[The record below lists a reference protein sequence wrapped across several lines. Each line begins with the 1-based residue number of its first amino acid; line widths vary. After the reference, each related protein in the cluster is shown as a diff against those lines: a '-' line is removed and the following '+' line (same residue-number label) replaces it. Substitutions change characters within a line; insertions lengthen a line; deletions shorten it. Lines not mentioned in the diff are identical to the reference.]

1 MDWIR
6 STILS
11 YSPINGAN
19 SLGSSISSHSAQPQI
34 PRIIVVNSEHQ
45 RQKYCGNKIRTCKY
59 NILTFL
65 PLFLFEQFHRY
76 SNIFFLCIAILQQIP
91 EVSPTG
97 KYTTGIPFLMILSIS
112 AIKEIFEDIKR
123 HRMDIEVNNY
133 RIQTLIG
140 NTFQICRWKQLKVG
154 QIVKVYEGRPFPAD
168 IVILSSSEPLG
179 MAYIETAQLD
189 GETNLKIR
197 QALPETSLLDFERMN
212 HLNLE
217 LECEHPNRKVNEFIG
232 TVHFGNDR
240 LPLNI
245 TQFLLRGAKLKNCKW
260 VCGVVVYTGH
270 ESRLLMNSA
279 AAPIKT
285 SGIDILT
292 NQRILFLFF
301 LLIMITV
308 VSVIGSEFFNWILGK
323 SFYIKLF
330 HRWSFLWNALTFFIL
345 YNNIIPISLQV
356 TLEVVRFF
364 QAGYINQDLKMY
376 DENVDIPANART
388 SNLNEELGQ
397 IKYLMTD
404 KTGTLTRNVM
414 KFKRCQ
420 IDGIDYGDDNHDEFS
435 DGNLLKD
442 LADGKENSNLIYEF
456 MLMLACCH
464 TVVPEHK
471 ENGEINFQATSPD
484 EGALVRMAA
493 NNVFIFNER
502 RPTEIFVQ
510 TPYGLESFDL
520 LNVLEF
526 TSDRKRMSVILKDKN
541 NKIKLYCKGAD
552 NIIFDRLSS
561 ELNSSHSLESATQAL
576 NDYAQ
581 KGYRTLCFGMRELD
595 SEFYLN
601 WIEDFKTSSTS
612 LEKREEK
619 LAAVSERVE
628 CNLRLIG
635 VSAIE
640 DKLQENVPLTIRTLL
655 SAGIFIWMLTG
666 DKLETAIQIS
676 HSSSIT
682 SKDTKLMKIVEKS
695 FEAVLAK
702 LKFFINSANQYIE
715 SGTEFALVIDG
726 GSLHHAFIGEARPFF
741 SELIGK
747 CQSVICCRMTPIQKA
762 EIVHIVKVLKGS
774 VLAVGDGANDVAMIR
789 IANVGVGITGVEGLQ
804 AASASDYSIAQFQ
817 YLTRLI
823 LIHGTWNYERTVK
836 VILYSFYK
844 NICLYIIELW
854 FAFFSAFSGVT
865 IFERWSIASFN
876 MFFTA
881 WPPIILG
888 LFDRPISQKLILKH
902 PRLYQSFQKM
912 AFSNYRFVLW
922 VSLSLWH
929 SLLLFFFNYGFYGDA
944 ILWSSG
950 RIGGW
955 LMFGNSLYSYVVTTV
970 CLKALIECDSINF
983 IIIVLCIG
991 SIISWFVFLAFYS
1004 MIWPLIPI
1012 NSDMK
1017 GMYQIMITS
1026 PNFWLGFVFIP
1037 LTTLLFDFV
1046 VKSICT
1052 TVRPSPREK
1061 LCSVEK
1067 KKTVG
1072 CHITDLSGGQIE
1084 EVRHTYDEMDPQ
1096 LDQTS
1101 CSPLISRKNDTPN
1114 NSPYTSAHSNK
1125 QESCFQ
1131 TSIKTPTENTSVNT
1145 NLHNTE
1151 NYGTL
1156 NK

>member
-34 PRIIVVNSEHQ
+34 PRIIIVNSEHQ
-45 RQKYCGNKIRTCKY
+45 RQKYCGNQIRTCKY

-65 PLFLFEQFHRY
+65 PFFLFEQFHRY
-76 SNIFFLCIAILQQIP
+76 SNVFFLCIAILQQIP

-97 KYTTGIPFLMILSIS
+97 KYTTGIPFLIILSIS

-140 NTFQICRWKQLKVG
+140 NTFQICRWKRLKVG

-168 IVILSSSEPLG
+168 IVILTSSEPMG

-197 QALPETSLLDFERMN
+197 QALPETSMLDFERMN
-212 HLNLE
+212 HINLE
-217 LECEHPNRKVNEFIG
+217 LECEHPNRKVNEFTG
-232 TVHFGNDR
+232 TLHIGNDL

-260 VCGVVVYTGH
+260 VCGVIVYTGH
-270 ESRLLMNSA
+270 ESRLLMNST
-279 AAPIKT
+279 AAPLKT
-285 SGIDILT
+285 
-292 NQRILFLFF
+292 
-301 LLIMITV
+301 
-308 VSVIGSEFFNWILGK
+308 VIGAEFFNWILAN
-323 SFYIKLF
+323 SFYINMF
-330 HRWSFLWNALTFFIL
+330 QRWSFLWNALTFFIL

-397 IKYLMTD
+397 IQYLMTD

-420 IDGIDYGDDNHDEFS
+420 IGGVDYGDDNHDEFS

-442 LADGKENSNLIYEF
+442 LS
-456 MLMLACCH
+456 
-464 TVVPEHK
+464 
-471 ENGEINFQATSPD
+471 D
-484 EGALVRMAA
+484 EKP
-493 NNVFIFNER
+493 F
-502 RPTEIFVQ
+502 
-510 TPYGLESFDL
+510 GLESFDL

-552 NIIFDRLSS
+552 NIIFERLSP
-561 ELNSSHSLESATQAL
+561 ELNSTHSLECATLAL
-576 NDYAQ
+576 TDYAE
-581 KGYRTLCFGMRELD
+581 KGYRTLCFAMAEID

-619 LAAVSERVE
+619 LAVVSEKVE
-628 CNLRLIG
+628 CNLRLVG

-695 FEAVLAK
+695 FEEVLAK
-702 LKFFINSANQYIE
+702 LNFFINLANQYIE
-715 SGTEFALVIDG
+715 SRTEFALVIDG
-726 GSLHHAFIGEARPFF
+726 GSLHHAFIGEARPLF
-741 SELIGK
+741 SDLIGK

-876 MFFTA
+876 IFFTA

-922 VSLSLWH
+922 ISLSLWH

-950 RIGGW
+950 KIGGW
-955 LMFGNSLYSYVVTTV
+955 LMFGNSLYSYVVMTV
-970 CLKALIECDSINF
+970 CLKALLECDSLNF

-991 SIISWFVFLAFYS
+991 SIVSWFIFLAFYS

-1012 NSDMK
+1012 SAEMK
-1017 GMYQIMITS
+1017 GMYQMMIIS

-1052 TVRPSPREK
+1052 SLRPSPREK

-1084 EVRHTYDEMDPQ
+1084 EVRHISDEMDPQ
-1096 LDQTS
+1096 IDQTS
-1101 CSPLISRKNDTPN
+1101 CSPLISRRNDTPN
-1114 NSPYTSAHSNK
+1114 NLPYSAHYSKK
-1125 QESCFQ
+1125 QESYFQ
-1131 TSIKTPTENTSVNT
+1131 TSSIKTPTENTSVNT
-1145 NLHNTE
+1145 NLHNAE

>member
-123 HRMDIEVNNY
+123 HRMDIE
-133 RIQTLIG
+133 
-140 NTFQICRWKQLKVG
+140 LKVG

-232 TVHFGNDR
+232 TLHFGNDR

-285 SGIDILT
+285 
-292 NQRILFLFF
+292 
-301 LLIMITV
+301 
-308 VSVIGSEFFNWILGK
+308 
-323 SFYIKLF
+323 
-330 HRWSFLWNALTFFIL
+330 
-345 YNNIIPISLQV
+345 LQV

-442 LADGKENSNLIYEF
+442 LSDGKENSDLIYEF

-493 NNVFIFNER
+493 NNSFVFNER

-510 TPYGLESFDL
+510 TPFGLESFDL

-541 NKIKLYCKGAD
+541 NKIKLYCKGA
-552 NIIFDRLSS
+552 
-561 ELNSSHSLESATQAL
+561 
-576 NDYAQ
+576 
-581 KGYRTLCFGMRELD
+581 
-595 SEFYLN
+595 
-601 WIEDFKTSSTS
+601 DFKTSSTS

-836 VILYSFYK
+836 V
-844 NICLYIIELW
+844 
-854 FAFFSAFSGVT
+854 
-865 IFERWSIASFN
+865 
-876 MFFTA
+876 
-881 WPPIILG
+881 
-888 LFDRPISQKLILKH
+888 
-902 PRLYQSFQKM
+902 
-912 AFSNYRFVLW
+912 
-922 VSLSLWH
+922 
-929 SLLLFFFNYGFYGDA
+929 
-944 ILWSSG
+944 
-950 RIGGW
+950 
-955 LMFGNSLYSYVVTTV
+955 
-970 CLKALIECDSINF
+970 
-983 IIIVLCIG
+983 
-991 SIISWFVFLAFYS
+991 
-1004 MIWPLIPI
+1004 
-1012 NSDMK
+1012 
-1017 GMYQIMITS
+1017 
-1026 PNFWLGFVFIP
+1026 
-1037 LTTLLFDFV
+1037 
-1046 VKSICT
+1046 
-1052 TVRPSPREK
+1052 
-1061 LCSVEK
+1061 
-1067 KKTVG
+1067 
-1072 CHITDLSGGQIE
+1072 
-1084 EVRHTYDEMDPQ
+1084 
-1096 LDQTS
+1096 
-1101 CSPLISRKNDTPN
+1101 
-1114 NSPYTSAHSNK
+1114 
-1125 QESCFQ
+1125 
-1131 TSIKTPTENTSVNT
+1131 
-1145 NLHNTE
+1145 
-1151 NYGTL
+1151 
-1156 NK
+1156 

>member
-1 MDWIR
+1 
-6 STILS
+6 
-11 YSPINGAN
+11 
-19 SLGSSISSHSAQPQI
+19 
-34 PRIIVVNSEHQ
+34 
-45 RQKYCGNKIRTCKY
+45 
-59 NILTFL
+59 
-65 PLFLFEQFHRY
+65 
-76 SNIFFLCIAILQQIP
+76 
-91 EVSPTG
+91 
-97 KYTTGIPFLMILSIS
+97 
-112 AIKEIFEDIKR
+112 
-123 HRMDIEVNNY
+123 
-133 RIQTLIG
+133 
-140 NTFQICRWKQLKVG
+140 
-154 QIVKVYEGRPFPAD
+154 
-168 IVILSSSEPLG
+168 
-179 MAYIETAQLD
+179 
-189 GETNLKIR
+189 
-197 QALPETSLLDFERMN
+197 
-212 HLNLE
+212 
-217 LECEHPNRKVNEFIG
+217 
-232 TVHFGNDR
+232 
-240 LPLNI
+240 
-245 TQFLLRGAKLKNCKW
+245 
-260 VCGVVVYTGH
+260 
-270 ESRLLMNSA
+270 
-279 AAPIKT
+279 
-285 SGIDILT
+285 
-292 NQRILFLFF
+292 
-301 LLIMITV
+301 
-308 VSVIGSEFFNWILGK
+308 
-323 SFYIKLF
+323 
-330 HRWSFLWNALTFFIL
+330 
-345 YNNIIPISLQV
+345 
-356 TLEVVRFF
+356 
-364 QAGYINQDLKMY
+364 
-376 DENVDIPANART
+376 
-388 SNLNEELGQ
+388 
-397 IKYLMTD
+397 
-404 KTGTLTRNVM
+404 
-414 KFKRCQ
+414 
-420 IDGIDYGDDNHDEFS
+420 
-435 DGNLLKD
+435 
-442 LADGKENSNLIYEF
+442 
-456 MLMLACCH
+456 
-464 TVVPEHK
+464 
-471 ENGEINFQATSPD
+471 
-484 EGALVRMAA
+484 
-493 NNVFIFNER
+493 
-502 RPTEIFVQ
+502 
-510 TPYGLESFDL
+510 
-520 LNVLEF
+520 
-526 TSDRKRMSVILKDKN
+526 
-541 NKIKLYCKGAD
+541 
-552 NIIFDRLSS
+552 
-561 ELNSSHSLESATQAL
+561 
-576 NDYAQ
+576 
-581 KGYRTLCFGMRELD
+581 
-595 SEFYLN
+595 
-601 WIEDFKTSSTS
+601 
-612 LEKREEK
+612 
-619 LAAVSERVE
+619 
-628 CNLRLIG
+628 
-635 VSAIE
+635 
-640 DKLQENVPLTIRTLL
+640 
-655 SAGIFIWMLTG
+655 
-666 DKLETAIQIS
+666 
-676 HSSSIT
+676 
-682 SKDTKLMKIVEKS
+682 
-695 FEAVLAK
+695 
-702 LKFFINSANQYIE
+702 
-715 SGTEFALVIDG
+715 
-726 GSLHHAFIGEARPFF
+726 
-741 SELIGK
+741 
-747 CQSVICCRMTPIQKA
+747 MTPIQKA
-762 EIVHIVKVLKGS
+762 EIVHIVKMLKGS

-983 IIIVLCIG
+983 IIIVLCVG

-1052 TVRPSPREK
+1052 TVRPTPREK

-1131 TSIKTPTENTSVNT
+1131 TPTENTSVNT